1 MLNKKHLINI
11 YNFNDLTHYYV
22 YKSILFLSIFVINT
36 ALGQNSKSKNTVLEK
51 EKSITLKQIVVE
63 GKKPPIT
70 FKVDKQVFK
79 ASQFSNASSGTGID
93 VIRNLPSVS
102 VNGQG
107 EISFRGSSSFL
118 VLINGKPTQ
127 GDASMILS
135 QLSAASI
142 ENIEVITSPSAAFD
156 SDGKAG
162 IINIITKTGTEN
174 GLMVQTNLTGGLP
187 PLNDFNNRRNP
198 QRYGVDFSAGYRM
211 NKWDISG
218 GLNYLRNDI
227 AGQREGDVYTIINN
241 IKTRF
246 PSLGERSFNRYNYGG
261 RFSASYTANKYNI
274 VSFSFYNGKKYQS
287 RVADILYNNTKEN
300 IQLGTLS
307 SFSYFNEND
316 QQKSGQFT
324 LANLDY
330 VHEFND
336 ASKIIFSGLFENA
349 DLVNNVYNNNIRNI
363 ESLDTLQYTKNQGK
377 NPLNAYR
384 IKADYNKE
392 LGTGVF
398 QMGYQYRYDK
408 QSGEFLYQ
416 TKLLGTNS
424 FIFNPEFTSKIE
436 VKNNIHAAYIQYSG
450 TSSKLS
456 YNGGLRLENIK
467 RDLSFSNNSDKK
479 NLSLTNLFP
488 SALFKYQAS
497 KKAGVKMSYTRR
509 IKRTNNFELNP
520 LPEREHSE
528 TLEQGDAELL
538 PELISTFETGFEQ
551 TFAKGSF
558 YATAY
563 YQDVKNP
570 IQRVNK
576 IFNDTILNRVFTNA
590 GRANQV
596 GIETNYTYQI
606 NKIWSSLIGGNI
618 YRYGIKGSLFNNTI
632 DVKNSSWVYSINAT
646 ESFSLPQNWLVQ
658 FSINFISEKATAQGE
673 DSRFLTPHL
682 TIKKSSKDKRWN
694 GQLQWLNLDP
704 GFNQSNRQRITTYGS
719 DFYSTT
725 NYVYEVN
732 QLQLSIGYNLTKKN
746 RKINL
751 PVSEIGE
758 KEF

>member
-1 MLNKKHLINI
+1 VH
-11 YNFNDLTHYYV
+11 
-22 YKSILFLSIFVINT
+22 KSILFLSIFILNT
-36 ALGQNSKSKNTVLEK
+36 ALSQDTKSRDTIVEK
-51 EKSITLKQIVVE
+51 EKLITLKQIVVE

-70 FKVDKQVFK
+70 FKVDRQIFK

-107 EISFRGSSSFL
+107 EISLRGSSSFL

-156 SDGKAG
+156 SDGKSG

-174 GLMVQTNLTGGLP
+174 GLMVQTNLMGGIP

-198 QRYGVDFSAGYRM
+198 QRFGVDFSAGYRM

-227 AGQREGDVYTIINN
+227 AGQREGEVFTIINN
-241 IKTRF
+241 IKTKF
-246 PSLGERSFNRYNYGG
+246 PSLGERSFKRYNYGG
-261 RFSASYTANKYNI
+261 RFSATYTANKYNS

-287 RVADILYNNTKEN
+287 RVADILYNNSKEN

-316 QQKSGQFT
+316 QQKSGRFT
-324 LANLDY
+324 LANIDY
-330 VHEFND
+330 AHEFSD
-336 ASKIIFSGLFENA
+336 ASKLIFSGLFENA

-363 ESLDTLQYTKNQGK
+363 GSLDTLQYTINQSK

-384 IKADYNKE
+384 LKTDYSKKIG
-392 LGTGVF
+392 LGLF
-398 QMGYQYRYDK
+398 QMGYQYRYDI
-408 QSGEFLYQ
+408 QNGEFLYQ

-424 FIFNPEFTSKIE
+424 YILNPEFTSNLK
-436 VKNNIHAAYIQYSG
+436 VKNNIHAGYIQYSG
-450 TSSKLS
+450 SSSKLS
-456 YNGGLRLENIK
+456 YNGGLRLENSK
-467 RDLSFSNNSDKK
+467 RDLSFSNNSETK
-479 NLSLTNLFP
+479 NLSLKNLFP
-488 SALFKYQAS
+488 SALFKYQAW

-538 PELISTFETGFEQ
+538 PELISTFEMGFEQ

-576 IFNDTILNRVFTNA
+576 VFNDTILNRVFTNA
-590 GRANQV
+590 ERANQV

-618 YRYGIKGSLFNNTI
+618 YRYGIKGSLFNNSI
-632 DVKNSSWVYSINAT
+632 AVKNSSWVYSINAT
-646 ESFSLPQNWLVQ
+646 ESFSFPKNWLVQ
-658 FSINFISEKATAQGE
+658 LSINFISEKATAQGE

-694 GQLQWLNLDP
+694 AQLQWLNLDP

-732 QLQLSIGYNLTKKN
+732 QLQLSIGYNLSRKN

>member
-1 MLNKKHLINI
+1 MH
-11 YNFNDLTHYYV
+11 
-22 YKSILFLSIFVINT
+22 KSILFLSIFVINT
-36 ALGQNSKSKNTVLEK
+36 ALGQNSKSKDTVLEK

-79 ASQFSNASSGTGID
+79 ASQFGNASSGTGID

-174 GLMVQTNLTGGLP
+174 GLMVQTNLMGGLP

-198 QRYGVDFSAGYRM
+198 QRYGVDLSAGYRM

-218 GLNYLRNDI
+218 GLNYGRNDI

-241 IKTRF
+241 IKTSF
-246 PSLGERSFNRYNYGG
+246 PSLGERSFKRYNYGG
-261 RFSASYTANKYNI
+261 RFSASYTANKYNT

-287 RVADILYNNTKEN
+287 RVADILYNNSKEN

-330 VHEFND
+330 AHEFND

-349 DLVNNVYNNNIRNI
+349 DLVNNVYNNNIRNSG
-363 ESLDTLQYTKNQGK
+363 SLDTLQYTKNQGK

-384 IKADYNKE
+384 LKTDYIKKIGE
-392 LGTGVF
+392 GLF
-398 QMGYQYRYDK
+398 QMGYQYRYDI

-424 FIFNPEFTSKIE
+424 FILNPEFTSKIE
-436 VKNNIHAAYIQYSG
+436 VKNNIHAGYIQYSG
-450 TSSKLS
+450 SSSKLS
-456 YNGGLRLENIK
+456 YNGGLRLENSK
-467 RDLSFSNNSDKK
+467 RDLSFLNNSDKK

-488 SALFKYQAS
+488 SALFKYQAW

-538 PELISTFETGFEQ
+538 PELISTFETGIEQ

-576 IFNDTILNRVFTNA
+576 VFNDTILNRVFTNA

-618 YRYGIKGSLFNNTI
+618 YRYGIKGTLFNNSI
-632 DVKNSSWVYSINAT
+632 AIQNSSWVYSINAT
-646 ESFSLPQNWLVQ
+646 ESFSLPQNWLLQ
-658 FSINFISEKATAQGE
+658 LSINYISEKATAQGE

-682 TIKKSSKDKRWN
+682 TIKKTSKDKRWN
-694 GQLQWLNLDP
+694 AQMQWLNLDP

-732 QLQLSIGYNLTKKN
+732 QLHLSIGYNLTRKN

>member
-1 MLNKKHLINI
+1 MNKEHLKNT
-11 YNFNDLTHYYV
+11 YTFKDLTHYKV
-22 YKSILFLSIFVINT
+22 HKSILFLSILVINT
-36 ALGQNSKSKNTVLEK
+36 ALGQNSKSKDTVLEK

-79 ASQFSNASSGTGID
+79 ASQFGNASSGTGID

-174 GLMVQTNLTGGLP
+174 GLMVQTNLMGGLP

-198 QRYGVDFSAGYRM
+198 QRYGVDFSAGYRL

-227 AGQREGDVYTIINN
+227 AGQRDGDVFTIINN

-261 RFSASYTANKYNI
+261 RFSASYNANKYNT
-274 VSFSFYNGKKYQS
+274 VSLSFYNGKKYQS
-287 RVADILYNNTKEN
+287 RVADILYKNSKEN

-316 QQKSGQFT
+316 QQKSGQFM

-330 VHEFND
+330 SHEFSD

-363 ESLDTLQYTKNQGK
+363 GSFDTLQYTKNQGK

-384 IKADYNKE
+384 LKADYNKK
-392 LGTGVF
+392 LGTRVF
-398 QMGYQYRYDK
+398 QMGYQYRYDI
-408 QSGEFLYQ
+408 QNGEFLYQ

-424 FIFNPEFTSKIE
+424 FILNPEFTSKIN
-436 VKNNIHAAYIQYSG
+436 VKNNIHAGYIQYSG

-456 YNGGLRLENIK
+456 YNGGLRFENSK
-467 RDLSFSNNSDKK
+467 RDLSFSNNSETK
-479 NLSLTNLFP
+479 NLRLTNLFP
-488 SALFKYQAS
+488 SALFKYQAW

-538 PELISTFETGFEQ
+538 PELISTFEMGFEQ
-551 TFAKGSF
+551 TFPKGSF

-576 IFNDTILNRVFTNA
+576 VFNDTILNRVFTNA
-590 GRANQV
+590 GRASQV

-606 NKIWSSLIGGNI
+606 NKIWNSLIGGNV
-618 YRYGIKGSLFNNTI
+618 YRYGIKGTLFNNSI
-632 DVKNSSWVYSINAT
+632 AIKNSSWVYSINAT
-646 ESFSLPQNWLVQ
+646 ESFSLTQNWLVQ
-658 FSINFISEKATAQGE
+658 FSINFLSERATAQGE

-682 TIKKSSKDKRWN
+682 TIKKSSSDKRWN
-694 GQLQWLNLDP
+694 AQLQWLNLDP

-732 QLQLSIGYNLTKKN
+732 QLQLSIGYNLTRKN

>member
-1 MLNKKHLINI
+1 MNKNHLKISH
-11 YNFNDLTHYYV
+11 NFNYSTHFYV
-22 YKSILFLSIFVINT
+22 YKSILFLSILVINT
-36 ALGQNSKSKNTVLEK
+36 ALGQNSKSKDTVLEK

-70 FKVDKQVFK
+70 FLVDKQVFK
-79 ASQFSNASSGTGID
+79 ANQFGNASSGTGVD
-93 VIRNLPSVS
+93 VIRNLPSIS

-107 EISFRGSSSFL
+107 EISLRGSSSFL

-127 GDASMILS
+127 GDASLILS

-174 GLMVQTNLTGGLP
+174 GLMVQTNLMGGLP
-187 PLNDFNNRRNP
+187 PLNDFNNKRNP
-198 QRYGVDFSAGYRM
+198 QRFGVDFSAGYRM

-241 IKTRF
+241 IKTSF
-246 PSLGERSFNRYNYGG
+246 PSLGERSFKRYNYGG
-261 RFSASYTANKYNI
+261 RFSATYNANKYNT

-287 RVADILYNNTKEN
+287 RVADIFYNNSKEN
-300 IQLGTLS
+300 IPLGTLS

-316 QQKSGQFT
+316 QQKSGLFT

-330 VHEFND
+330 AHEFSD

-363 ESLDTLQYTKNQGK
+363 GSFDTLQYTKNQGK

-384 IKADYNKE
+384 IKADYNKK

-416 TKLLGTNS
+416 TKLLGMNS
-424 FIFNPEFTSKIE
+424 FILNPEFTSKIE
-436 VKNNIHAAYIQYSG
+436 VKNNIHAGYIQYSG
-450 TSSKLS
+450 TLSKLS
-456 YNGGLRLENIK
+456 YNGGLRLENSK
-467 RDLSFSNNSDKK
+467 RDLSFSNNSETK

-488 SALFKYQAS
+488 SVQLKYQAW
-497 KKAGVKMSYTRR
+497 KKGSLKLSYTRR

-538 PELISTFETGFEQ
+538 PELIGTFETGLEQ

-558 YATAY
+558 YVTAY
-563 YQDVKNP
+563 VQNIKNP

-576 IFNDTILNRVFTNA
+576 VFNDTILNRVFTNA
-590 GRANQV
+590 GKATQL
-596 GIETNYTYQI
+596 GIETNYVHQI
-606 NKIWSSLIGGNI
+606 NKVWNSSVGGNI
-618 YRYGIKGSLFNNTI
+618 YKYDIEGAIFNNTI
-632 DVKNSSWVYSINAT
+632 AIKNSSWVYSINAT
-646 ESFSLPQNWLVQ
+646 ESFSFQKNWLVQ
-658 FSINFISEKATAQGE
+658 LSINYLSERATAQGE
-673 DSRFLTPHL
+673 DSRFLTPHV
-682 TIKKSSKDKRWN
+682 TVKKTSADKRWN
-694 GQLQWLNLDP
+694 AQLQWLNVDP
-704 GFNQSNRQRITTYGS
+704 GFKQSNRQRITTYGS

-725 NYVYEVN
+725 NYIYEVN
-732 QLQLSIGYNLTKKN
+732 QIQFSVGYNLTRKN

-751 PVSEIGE
+751 PTSEIGE

>member
-1 MLNKKHLINI
+1 VH
-11 YNFNDLTHYYV
+11 
-22 YKSILFLSIFVINT
+22 KSILFLSILVINT
-36 ALGQNSKSKNTVLEK
+36 ALGQNSKSKDTVLEK

-70 FKVDKQVFK
+70 FLVDKQVYK
-79 ASQFSNASSGTGID
+79 ANQFGNASSGTGID

-107 EISFRGSSSFL
+107 EISLRGSSSFL

-174 GLMVQTNLTGGLP
+174 GLMVQTNLMGGLP

-198 QRYGVDFSAGYRM
+198 QRFGIDLSAGYRM

-261 RFSASYTANKYNI
+261 RFSASYTANKYNTI
-274 VSFSFYNGKKYQS
+274 SFSFYNGKKYQS
-287 RVADILYNNTKEN
+287 RVADILYNNSKEN

-330 VHEFND
+330 AHEFSD
-336 ASKIIFSGLFENA
+336 ASKLIFSGLFENA
-349 DLVNNVYNNNIRNI
+349 DLVNNVYNNNIRNRG
-363 ESLDTLQYTKNQGK
+363 SLDTLQYTKNQGK

-384 IKADYNKE
+384 IKADYNKK

-424 FIFNPEFTSKIE
+424 FILNPEFTSKIE
-436 VKNNIHAAYIQYSG
+436 VKNNIHAGYIQYSG

-456 YNGGLRLENIK
+456 YNGGLRLENSK

-488 SALFKYQAS
+488 SALFKYQAW

-538 PELISTFETGFEQ
+538 PELISTFETGFEK

-606 NKIWSSLIGGNI
+606 NKIWNSLIGGNV
-618 YRYGIKGSLFNNTI
+618 YKYGIKGTLFNNSI
-632 DVKNSSWVYSINAT
+632 AIKNSSWVYSINAT

-682 TIKKSSKDKRWN
+682 TIKKSSSDKRWN
-694 GQLQWLNLDP
+694 AQLQWLNLDP
-704 GFNQSNRQRITTYGS
+704 GFKQSNRQRITTYGT

>member
-1 MLNKKHLINI
+1 M
-11 YNFNDLTHYYV
+11 

-36 ALGQNSKSKNTVLEK
+36 AFGQNSKSKDTVLEK

-79 ASQFSNASSGTGID
+79 VSQFGNASSGTGID

-107 EISFRGSSSFL
+107 EISLRGSASFL

-174 GLMVQTNLTGGLP
+174 GLMVQTNLMGGLP

-198 QRYGVDFSAGYRM
+198 QRYGVDFSAGYKM

-261 RFSASYTANKYNI
+261 RFSASYTANKYN
-274 VSFSFYNGKKYQS
+274 SFSVSFYNGKKYQS

-316 QQKSGQFT
+316 QQKSGRFT

-330 VHEFND
+330 AHEFSD

-349 DLVNNVYNNNIRNI
+349 NLVNNVYNNNIRNI
-363 ESLDTLQYTKNQGK
+363 GSLDTLQYTKNQGK

-384 IKADYNKE
+384 IKADYNKK
-392 LGTGVF
+392 LGTGFF

-424 FIFNPEFTSKIE
+424 YILNPEFTSKIN
-436 VKNNIHAAYIQYSG
+436 VKNNIHAGYIQYSG

-456 YNGGLRLENIK
+456 YNGGLRLENSK
-467 RDLSFSNNSDKK
+467 RDLSFSNNSETK

-488 SALFKYQAS
+488 SALFKYQAW

-538 PELISTFETGFEQ
+538 PELISTFEMGFEQ
-551 TFAKGSF
+551 TFPKGSF

-576 IFNDTILNRVFTNA
+576 VFNDTILNRVFTNA
-590 GRANQV
+590 GRASQV

-606 NKIWSSLIGGNI
+606 NKIWNSLIGGNI
-618 YRYGIKGSLFNNTI
+618 YKYGIKGSLFNNSI
-632 DVKNSSWVYSINAT
+632 AVKNSSWVYSINAT
-646 ESFSLPQNWLVQ
+646 ESFSFPQNWMVQ
-658 FSINFISEKATAQGE
+658 LSINFISEKATAQGE

-694 GQLQWLNLDP
+694 AQLQWLNLDP

-732 QLQLSIGYNLTKKN
+732 QLQLSIGYNLTRKN

>member
-1 MLNKKHLINI
+1 VH
-11 YNFNDLTHYYV
+11 
-22 YKSILFLSIFVINT
+22 KSILFLSIFVINT
-36 ALGQNSKSKNTVLEK
+36 ALGQNSKSKDTVLEK

-70 FKVDKQVFK
+70 FKVDRQIFK

-107 EISFRGSSSFL
+107 DISFRGSSCFL

-174 GLMVQTNLTGGLP
+174 GLMVQTNLMGGLP

-261 RFSASYTANKYNI
+261 RFSASYTANKYNT

-363 ESLDTLQYTKNQGK
+363 GSLDTLQYTKNQGK

-384 IKADYNKE
+384 IKADYNKK

-424 FIFNPEFTSKIE
+424 YILNPEFTSKIE
-436 VKNNIHAAYIQYSG
+436 VKNNIHAGYIQYSG

-456 YNGGLRLENIK
+456 YNGGLRLENSK
-467 RDLSFSNNSDKK
+467 RDLSFSNNSETK

-488 SALFKYQAS
+488 SALFKYQAW
-497 KKAGVKMSYTRR
+497 KKGGVKMSYTRR

-538 PELISTFETGFEQ
+538 PELTSTFETGFEQ

-576 IFNDTILNRVFTNA
+576 VFNDTILNRVFTNA
-590 GRANQV
+590 GRAKQV

-618 YRYGIKGSLFNNTI
+618 YRYGIKGTLFNNSI
-632 DVKNSSWVYSINAT
+632 AVKNSSWVYSINAT

-658 FSINFISEKATAQGE
+658 LSINFISEKATAQGE

-682 TIKKSSKDKRWN
+682 TIKKTSKDKRWN

-732 QLQLSIGYNLTKKN
+732 QLQLSIGYNLTRKN